1 MGNPYAPPRPGDQ
14 KPTDEARQP
23 TPPAAP
29 TPGPEAPAGP
39 APTGRDSSGLDS
51 SGHDSSGQAPSGPA
65 PWLPRDGR
73 PAGPGE
79 PPPPIDPDTL
89 RATTRQVLHFGLL
102 MLVTLV
108 SSSLAFP
115 WRVASLIFA
124 VVTIVFGVR
133 ALRAVWRARLGGA
146 LLPAVAVGLGLTM
159 TMSLSML
166 GGLAMWDVELDHQQC
181 LDGAITVSAQQ
192 ECAISYEQ
200 AREQWTKDRLG
211 Q

>member
-23 TPPAAP
+23 TPPVAP
-29 TPGPEAPAGP
+29 APGPEVPAGPAPSGRDSSGQAPAGP
-39 APTGRDSSGLDS
+39 APWLQRDARP
-51 SGHDSSGQAPSGPA
+51 GQPG
-65 PWLPRDGR
+65 
-73 PAGPGE
+73 GPGE
-79 PPPPIDPDTL
+79 PAPPIDPDTL

-115 WRVASLIFA
+115 WRVASLVFA

-146 LLPAVAVGLGLTM
+146 LLPAVAIGLGLTM

-192 ECAISYEQ
+192 ECAVSYEQ

>member
-1 MGNPYAPPRPGDQ
+1 MGNPYAPPRPGTQ

-23 TPPAAP
+23 TPPPA
-29 TPGPEAPAGP
+29 PGPGHEPPGP
-39 APTGRDSSGLDS
+39 THTGPVHRP
-51 SGHDSSGQAPSGPA
+51 HDGGQ
-65 PWLPRDGR
+65 GR
-73 PAGPGE
+73 PSGPGE
-79 PPPPIDPDTL
+79 PLPPLDPDTL

-108 SSSLAFP
+108 TSSLAFP
-115 WRVASLIFA
+115 WRVASLFFA

-146 LLPAVAVGLGLTM
+146 LLPAVAVGLGLTV

-166 GGLAMWDVELDHQQC
+166 GTLAMWDVELDHQRC
-181 LDGAITVSAQQ
+181 LDDAITVSAQQ
-192 ECAISYEQ
+192 ECAASYEQ
-200 AREQWTKDRLG
+200 ARVEWTKDRLG

>member
-1 MGNPYAPPRPGDQ
+1 MGNPYAPPRPGTQ

-23 TPPAAP
+23 TPPPA
-29 TPGPEAPAGP
+29 PGPGTEPTGPVPPGAPHLGP
-39 APTGRDSSGLDS
+39 A
-51 SGHDSSGQAPSGPA
+51 HQ
-65 PWLPRDGR
+65 PRDARNGG
-73 PAGPGE
+73 PHGPGGAPGE
-79 PPPPIDPDTL
+79 PLPPIDPDTL

-108 SSSLAFP
+108 TSSLAFP
-115 WRVASLIFA
+115 WRVASLFFA

-166 GGLAMWDVELDHQQC
+166 GGLAMWDVELDHQRC
-181 LDGAITVSAQQ
+181 LDSAITVSAQQ
-192 ECAISYEQ
+192 ECAASYEQ
-200 AREQWTKDRLG
+200 ARVQWTKDRLG